1 MIARQI
7 DGEDEKSTNE
17 KAFRKKAFR
26 KKANKARHYL
36 VFIVQRYGSVVK
48 CNNSYRIINRTF
60 QFIYELDL
68 KN

>member
-1 MIARQI
+1 MIVRHN

-17 KAFRKKAFR
+17 KAFRK
-26 KKANKARHYL
+26 NENETRHCL